1 MNTAVN
7 ANVVHESEAQRQHAR
22 VKIPAK
28 LRLLNGQPN
37 APLVRV
43 EDLSAGGL
51 SFVAPANL
59 RPSVGEVIKGRLQFL
74 IDNLGLAMDVAL
86 QVRTIDSSTG
96 RVGCQFQNLDTQDIS
111 TLRHLITSHLS
122 GDLISMGEVLATLQ
136 RDNFTKARKS
146 KDGGSGL
153 SAFGRL
159 RAVTFSVGIFAV
171 GLIAFGFVAK
181 SVYGMYFVSHST
193 SGLVSVPSLDVT
205 MPREGTVTSL
215 VAPNGNVAKDAPLA
229 TFNTSMLD
237 MLKGNLD
244 PDEMQPAKI
253 EELFGRQLAGTMTS
267 PCDCVVAKQL
277 VADGQYASKGQV
289 IFQMV
294 PRNVAANV
302 DARFTYRQFADV
314 QPGARVTF
322 QVAGEDGDHSGK
334 IVSATALS
342 PADLSSDIRVQIQPD
357 EAINSNLAG
366 RPVEVVS
373 TRGPSLNWLIDKATA
388 AGF

>member
-96 RVGCQFQNLDTQDIS
+96 RVGCQFQNLETQDIS

-146 KDGGSGL
+146 KDSGSGL

-215 VAPNGNVAKDAPLA
+215 VAPNGNVAKGSPLA